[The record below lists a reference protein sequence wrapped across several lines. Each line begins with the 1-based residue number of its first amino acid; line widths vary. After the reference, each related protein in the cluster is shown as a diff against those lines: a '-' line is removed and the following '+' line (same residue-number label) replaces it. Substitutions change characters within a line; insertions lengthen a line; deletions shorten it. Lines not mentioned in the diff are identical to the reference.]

1 MTSGLRRLCAVL
13 SAIACLA
20 LPPMALAEDA
30 ITPEEACEQFPQAA
44 RADCLAGAA
53 LLMEGSSE
61 PDVALTVR
69 VEASAGK
76 LAYKYQLHVPNDNGS
91 TDFQECKTTDMLNL
105 PAGNRVRLI
114 LTARDGIYTWRIPP
128 LDVGVDLVPGR
139 VNEVMLEPVANDTV
153 IEGRL
158 LDEQSEIESGT
169 KIRVTDKVQETTGR
183 LSLEALCGD

>member
-1 MTSGLRRLCAVL
+1 MASDLRRLCAVL
-13 SAIACLA
+13 SAIACLS

-53 LLMEGSSE
+53 LLMDGSSE

-69 VEASAGK
+69 VVASAGK
-76 LAYKYQLHVPNDNGS
+76 LNYQYELNVPNENGS
-91 TDFQECKTTDMLNL
+91 ADFQECTTADMLTL
-105 PAGNRVRLI
+105 PIGTRVRLL
-114 LTARDGIYTWRIPP
+114 LTAQDGVYTWRIPP

-139 VNEVMLEPVANDTV
+139 INEVMLEPVANDTV

-158 LDEQSEIESGT
+158 LDEQSGIESGT
-169 KIRVTDKVQETTGR
+169 KIRITDKVQETTGR